1 MAAITNHPFQAS
13 ACLPA
18 NLLEK
23 EGVHRALEADVEF
36 IDGALRDCVYGDAVE
51 PQVFIDGGDIGLG
64 PRQAVQGFADHHVE
78 RAAFGGAFHG

>member
-1 MAAITNHPFQAS
+1 M
-13 ACLPA
+13 
-18 NLLEK
+18 
-23 EGVHRALEADVEF
+23 EF